1 MDLAT
6 FAAHTKVRIII
17 GKGGV
22 GKTVVSGALAL
33 ALARAGIKVSL
44 LELEGRPELAEAFG
58 LDDLH
63 GWEPVRAFEDPS
75 GGWVDLQR
83 LTPDDAL
90 IEYLG
95 THGLG
100 RLSKRLGRTGLLD
113 VVASAIPGIKD
124 VLVLGKVKQLAKRGN
139 ADVLILDAPATGH
152 AVTLL
157 TSAAGLAD
165 VARSGP
171 VRRQAD
177 EVIELL
183 TDPERCQVS
192 IVTLPEDLPV
202 TEAVEAAY
210 LVEDRAGVALGPVIV
225 NRVDDASELL
235 GVSAANAAAEA
246 GLVLEAGLAVS
257 LDAAAHFQRHRA
269 KEAGDA
275 LARLRTELP
284 LEVLEL
290 PRLSAVRFGPPEIA
304 LLATYLSEAIE
315 LLEEPK

>member
-1 MDLAT
+1 MNLST
-6 FAAHTKVRIII
+6 FAAQSKVRVII

-22 GKTVVSGALAL
+22 GKTAVSGALAL
-33 ALARAGIKVSL
+33 ALAQAGTKVSL

-63 GWEPVRAFEDPS
+63 HWDPIRVVEDPS
-75 GGWVDLQR
+75 GGWVELR
-83 LTPDDAL
+83 HLTPDDAL
-90 IEYLG
+90 IEYLS

-124 VLVLGKVKQLAKRGN
+124 VLVLGKVKQLAKRGE
-139 ADVLILDAPATGH
+139 ADVIILDAPATGH

-177 EVIELL
+177 EVIDLL
-183 TDPERCQVS
+183 TDPARCQVS

-210 LVEDRAGVALGPVIV
+210 LVEDRAGVALGPVIA
-225 NRVDDASELL
+225 NRVDSASELL
-235 GVSAANAAAEA
+235 MVPAATAAAEA
-246 GLVLEAGLAVS
+246 GLQLESSLLAA
-257 LDAAAHFQRHRA
+257 LDGAAEFQRHRSG
-269 KEAGDA
+269 EAHEA
-275 LARLRTELP
+275 LTRLRAELP
-284 LEVLEL
+284 LEVLQL
-290 PRLSAVRFGPPEIA
+290 PRLSAVRLGPSEIA
-304 LLATYLSEAIE
+304 LLAGYLSEQIE
-315 LLEEPK
+315 SLAEPL